1 MPEDTILKRL
11 VGKILATGYNLLGPY
26 RVNRIS
32 RISIFSRMFH
42 KLGSFALADGSG
54 AYLFDVEGHKMH
66 IPTEGIGC
74 GIAPWEPETT
84 AVFLS
89 LITDGDVVVDLGA
102 HVGYYTLLAARRVG
116 PEGRVFAFE
125 PHPDNFRLL
134 VKNIESNFYSNVI
147 PVQKAVSNE
156 TGGTE
161 LFLQGTTTH
170 SLFRKSD
177 SNKSVLVQT
186 TSLDEYFKTVEP
198 RLRSRIKLIKMDIEG
213 AEMQAMLG
221 MRQIISEN
229 AEIAIISEFE
239 PENLKASG
247 CEPSEFVSYLT
258 EQGFKLQS
266 VGENLL
272 CLKTL
277 KPYGAAES
285 DKV

>member
-1 MPEDTILKRL
+1 MSPDTILKRL
-11 VGKILATGYNLLGPY
+11 VGKILTTGYNLLGAY
-26 RVNRIS
+26 RVARIS

-42 KLGSFALADGSG
+42 KLGGFALADGSG

-66 IPTEGIGC
+66 IPTENIGC
-74 GIAPWEPETT
+74 GMAPFEPETT
-84 AVFLS
+84 AVFVS

-102 HVGYYTLLAARRVG
+102 HVGYYALLAARRVG

-156 TGGTE
+156 TGEAE
-161 LFLQGTTTH
+161 LFLGGTTTH
-170 SLFRKSD
+170 SLFRKSEN

-186 TSLDEYFKTVEP
+186 TSLDEYFQTIEQ

-213 AEMQAMLG
+213 AELQAMLG

-247 CEPSEFVSYLT
+247 CEPSEFIVYLK
-258 EQGFKLQS
+258 EQGFKLQ
-266 VGENLL
+266 GAGKNLL
-272 CLKTL
+272 CLKTH
-277 KPYGAAES
+277 KPS
-285 DKV
+285 LV